1 MKQSMK
7 NIPSRDDINTAVN
20 RFLEKGGQIERLGS
34 VKPGYVTEML
44 DEQGWNNEST
54 NQSDQE
60 LMQNFTGTLGVE
72 EL

>member
-7 NIPSRDDINTAVN
+7 NTPSRDDINLAVS
-20 RFLEKGGQIERLGS
+20 RFLEEGGQIERVGS
-34 VKPGYVTEML
+34 VKPGYIAEML
-44 DEQGWNNEST
+44 DEHGLNNESN

-60 LMQNFTGTLGVE
+60 LMQNLTGTLGVE

>member
-1 MKQSMK
+1 MKY
-7 NIPSRDDINTAVN
+7 IPSRDDIKTAV
-20 RFLEKGGQIERLGS
+20 RLFLDKGGQIERLGS

-44 DEQGWNNEST
+44 DEHGWNNEST

-60 LMQNFTGTLGVE
+60 LMQNLTGTLGVE

>member
-1 MKQSMK
+1 MKQSVK
-7 NIPSRDDINTAVN
+7 NIPSRDEINTAIS
-20 RFLEKGGQIERLGS
+20 RFLEKGGQIERLGL

-44 DEQGWNNEST
+44 DEHGWNNEST

-60 LMQNFTGTLGVE
+60 LMQNLTGTLGVE